1 MANRTDPAARS
12 VHGTNPQ
19 NLIENITRQKIYAMP
34 YWKEKCFGVSAE
46 KVVDLAYDLRDFGG
60 IYGQHL
66 RCTDFL
72 CLILKLL
79 QIQPEKE
86 IIVGAAAA
94 TRAVQLLRCRVRGPD
109 SSPACRVH
117 KERGQ

>member
-86 IIVGAAAA
+86 IIVGAAAGHPCGA
-94 TRAVQLLRCRVRGPD
+94 AAALPRTGPRQQPCVQ
-109 SSPACRVH
+109 SS
-117 KERGQ
+117 